1 MVGFQET
8 KAKAG
13 LIVRQGSLAADKR
26 EKREEVI
33 QHAGQQWLSALLQ

>member
-8 KAKAG
+8 KANDG
-13 LIVRQGSLAADKR
+13 LIVRLGSLAEDRR

-33 QHAGQQWLSALLQ
+33 QHADQQWLSALIR